1 MVYLVD
7 AHYSPK
13 KQMELNPQLSDK
25 AQYDFLLVES
35 ALTGDEKAFAKL
47 MSRYKDAIYFM
58 LLKMVNNKNDAE
70 DLTLEAFGKAFK
82 NLHQYSPSYAFS
94 TWLFKI
100 ATNNCIDFLRKRR
113 GVYISIENTIENGEN
128 DTPIKLRSTDPDPE
142 EKMIR
147 IQRAI
152 LMRKIVHRLKPR
164 YRILVELRYFREFSY
179 EEIAN
184 ELNLPLGTVKAQ
196 LFRAR
201 EMLFKMIESTE
212 IDEHEA

>member
-1 MVYLVD
+1 
-7 AHYSPK
+7 
-13 KQMELNPQLSDK
+13 MELNPQLSDK

-35 ALTGDEKAFAKL
+35 ALAGNEKAFAKL

-58 LLKMVNNKNDAE
+58 LLKMVNNKSDAE

-82 NLHQYSPSYAFS
+82 NLQQYSPNFAFS

-113 GVYISIENTIENGEN
+113 GVYISIENNQDNG
-128 DTPIKLRSTDPDPE
+128 DTDSPVKLRSADPDPE

-147 IQRAI
+147 IQKAI
-152 LMRKIVHRLKPR
+152 LMRRIVHRLKPR
-164 YRILVELRYFREFSY
+164 YRILVELRYFREYSY
-179 EEIAN
+179 EEIAK

-212 IDEHEA
+212 IDEHDQ